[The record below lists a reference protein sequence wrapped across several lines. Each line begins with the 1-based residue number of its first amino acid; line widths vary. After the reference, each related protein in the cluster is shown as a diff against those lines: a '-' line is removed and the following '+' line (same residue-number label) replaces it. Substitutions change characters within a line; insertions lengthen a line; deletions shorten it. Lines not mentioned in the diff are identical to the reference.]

1 MGLFKKSFQKNVTRD
16 NQFFK
21 NYAVKINALLRY
33 TEENEKVT
41 TELKKLQN
49 DFQYTVA
56 TSDRHAKKI
65 EGNIEKMYEE
75 LKAMLQQPTWDEQ
88 QVVFVIRN
96 MGAEIDEINSMRK
109 M

>member
-1 MGLFKKSFQKNVTRD
+1 MGFFKKSFQKNVTRD

-33 TEENEKVT
+33 TEENEKI
-41 TELKKLQN
+41 TEALKKLQN

-56 TSDRHAKKI
+56 TSDKHAKKS
-65 EGNIEKMYEE
+65 EHNIEKMYEE

-88 QVVFVIRN
+88 QVLLIVRN

-109 M
+109 I